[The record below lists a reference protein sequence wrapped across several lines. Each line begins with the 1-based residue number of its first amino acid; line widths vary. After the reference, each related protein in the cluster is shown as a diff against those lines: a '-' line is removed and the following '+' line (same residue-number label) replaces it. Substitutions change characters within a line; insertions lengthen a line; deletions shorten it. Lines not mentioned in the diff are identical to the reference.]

1 MKRILAALF
10 LAVALATG
18 AGAALAGEVKT
29 LTVSAAVSLSGV
41 LTEIGG
47 EFQKENP
54 GVLVHFNF
62 GASGTLLRQL
72 EAGGQADLFAAADQE
87 TMAMAEEKGLTDQ
100 STKRS
105 FAANRLVLAVPARS
119 GARISSA
126 ADLAGEAVKRVA
138 VGDPAFVPVGRY
150 AKRYLEGAGLWST
163 IGPKLVTGGNAR
175 QVLDYV
181 GRGEV
186 EAGFV
191 FATDAAA
198 RKDSVRVADAL
209 LGAEK
214 VLYPMA
220 VLEVSG
226 KRELAM
232 RFMEY
237 ATGPKGREAA
247 KKHGFAEP

>member
-18 AGAALAGEVKT
+18 AGAASAGEAKT

-41 LTEIGG
+41 LAEIGG

-54 GVLVHFNF
+54 GVVVHFNF

-87 TMAMAEEKGLTDQ
+87 TMAMAEEKRLTDK

-119 GARISSA
+119 GVKISSA
-126 ADLAGEAVKRVA
+126 GDLAGEAVKRVA
-138 VGDPAFVPVGRY
+138 VGDPAFVPAGRY
-150 AKRYLEGAGLWST
+150 AKRYLEGAGLWSAV
-163 IGPKLVTGGNAR
+163 GPKLVTGGNAQ
-175 QVLDYV
+175 QVLDYI

-191 FATDAAA
+191 YATDAAA
-198 RKDSVRVADAL
+198 RKGSVVVADL
-209 LGAEK
+209 LDGAEK
-214 VLYPMA
+214 TLYPMA
-220 VLEVSG
+220 ALKAGGE
-226 KRELAM
+226 RELAM

-237 ATGPKGREAA
+237 ATGPKGRETA